1 MQLFYLKSSD
11 SVTSGVST
19 QVSKQTNILTHFII
33 KIDWDKIFSTMITIT
48 LSLILLSIFFLIL
61 HWLGKKIISHSFKR
75 AKINE
80 HLST

>member
-48 LSLILLSIFFLIL
+48 LSLILLSIFFSYFTLA
-61 HWLGKKIISHSFKR
+61 WEK
-75 AKINE
+75 NY
-80 HLST
+80 

>member
-48 LSLILLSIFFLIL
+48 LSLILLSIFFSYFTLA
-61 HWLGKKIISHSFKR
+61 WEKKLLAIVLKEL
-75 AKINE
+75 K
-80 HLST
+80 